1 MNSLNENRNIG
12 YKWTR
17 IEFCYTSAGIAI
29 AVSFTENEIDRYFKN
44 WMLQINFTY
53 ALHKPLWVSKLL

>member
-1 MNSLNENRNIG
+1 MKSLNENRNIG

-29 AVSFTENEIDRYFKN
+29 AVSFTEN
-44 WMLQINFTY
+44 
-53 ALHKPLWVSKLL
+53 